1 MQKLARTIGLG
12 FLAICLLAVPLKL
25 FVPVPG
31 ALGYAPVDLG
41 LAPPVAPVE
50 VVIWY
55 GTEKQS
61 WLEEAA
67 RRFEAG
73 APTVGGRPI
82 VVRLVGL
89 GSREIAERVGRQEW
103 GGDPRPTV
111 VSPASSLW
119 TAALAEQW
127 AAANGGGILA
137 ADVRPL
143 ALTPLVAVAWEERA
157 GLLWAEG
164 TAGFWEDLH
173 AGIVGAG
180 WAAVATE
187 RGFGPESAEGRRA
200 AQWGF
205 VKFGHSSPL
214 TSNSGVQTLLLLAY
228 AFHNKSAGLTT
239 ADIADPAFQAWLEA
253 IESSTLEFG
262 DSTGSFMTDLVR
274 FGPSKYDVVMVYEN
288 LAIERIE
295 AAERQWGQP
304 LRVYYPP
311 ATSFSDHP
319 YAILDAP
326 LTTAAEREAAA
337 RFRDFLLARS
347 AQELALQY
355 GFRPVSPD
363 VSITAAG
370 AGSPFERYAG
380 YGVQADIA
388 QQVEAPSAAV
398 LAALL
403 DLWSL
408 RIQPLTLQK

>member
-1 MQKLARTIGLG
+1 MQNLARTVGLG
-12 FLAICLLAVPLKL
+12 FLALCLLAVPLKL
-25 FVPVPG
+25 LVPVPG

-55 GTEKQS
+55 GTEKRS

-73 APTVGGRPI
+73 APTAGGRPI

-89 GSREIAERVGRQEW
+89 GSREIAERVARQEW
-103 GGDPRPTV
+103 GADPPPTV

-119 TAALAEQW
+119 TVELDAQW
-127 AAANGGGILA
+127 SAANGGSILDGNA
-137 ADVRPL
+137 RPL

-157 GLLWAEG
+157 ALLWPEG
-164 TAGFWEDLH
+164 AASFWQDLH
-173 AGIVGAG
+173 AGVVADEG
-180 WAAVATE
+180 WAAVAAE
-187 RGFGPESAEGRRA
+187 RGFGPESDEGRRA

-214 TSNSGVQTLLLLAY
+214 IANSGVQTLLLLAY
-228 AFHNKSAGLTT
+228 AFYNKSAGLTT
-239 ADIADPAFQAWLEA
+239 ADIADPAFQSWLEA
-253 IESSTLEFG
+253 IEGSTLQFRG
-262 DSTGSFMTDLVR
+262 GTGALMTDMVR

-295 AAERQWGQP
+295 AAQRQWGQ

-319 YAILDAP
+319 YAILGAP

-337 RFRDFLLARS
+337 RFRDFLLARPG
-347 AQELALQY
+347 QELALQY

-363 VSITAAG
+363 VSISG
-370 AGSPFERYAG
+370 PGSPFQRYAG
-380 YGVQADIA
+380 YGVQADVA
-388 QQVEAPSAAV
+388 QQVEGPSAAV
-398 LAALL
+398 LAALS
-403 DLWSL
+403 DLWEL
-408 RIQPLTLQK
+408 RIQPLTLRN

>member
-12 FLAICLLAVPLKL
+12 FLALCLLAVPLKL
-25 FVPVPG
+25 LVPLPG

-41 LAPPVAPVE
+41 LAPALAPVE

-67 RRFEAG
+67 RRFEAE
-73 APTVGGRPI
+73 APTVGGRPV

-89 GSREIAERVGRQEW
+89 GSREIAERAARQEW

-111 VSPASSLW
+111 VFPASSLW
-119 TAALAEQW
+119 TADLQARW

-137 ADVRPL
+137 GDPRPL

-157 GLLWAEG
+157 RLLWADG
-164 TAGFWEDLH
+164 GDFWGDLH
-173 AGIVGAG
+173 AGIVGDG
-180 WAAVATE
+180 WAAVAE
-187 RGFGPESAEGRRA
+187 RRGFGPESAEGRRA

-205 VKFGHSSPL
+205 VKFGHTSPL
-214 TSNSGVQTLLLLAY
+214 RSNSGAQTLLLLAY

-239 ADIADPAFQAWLEA
+239 ADVADPAFQAWLEEIGA
-253 IESSTLEFG
+253 ATLEFSG
-262 DSTGSFMTDLVR
+262 GTGAFMTDLAR

-295 AAERQWGQP
+295 AAQRQWGQ
-304 LRVYYPP
+304 LRVHYPP
-311 ATSFSDHP
+311 ATSLGDHP
-319 YAILDAP
+319 YAILGAP
-326 LTTAAEREAAA
+326 LTTAAERAAA
-337 RFRDFLLARS
+337 ERFRDFLLARP

-355 GFRPVSPD
+355 GFRPVSPE
-363 VSITAAG
+363 VSIAG
-370 AGSPFERYAG
+370 ATSPFERFAA
-380 YGVQADIA
+380 YGVRADIA
-388 QQVEAPSAAV
+388 QQVETPSAPV

-403 DLWSL
+403 DMWAL
-408 RIQPLTLQK
+408 RIQPLTLKQ